1 MRRWKKSVVVPSVLG
16 LSMRDASLKLSEVG
30 LRIKVVGT
38 GLAYEQSPAA
48 GTKVLPGGGSG
59 SAV

>member
-1 MRRWKKSVVVPSVLG
+1 MVPSVLG